1 MKKVR
6 NRGFSLIELI
16 FVLVILAILVT
27 IVVATYPGLMH
38 NMRLKADRSSA
49 QGIARALRVGYI
61 DYKSDDIL
69 NSELRKF
76 IEESNV
82 NNVTV
87 PISEFGLFDRYISVN
102 TKPVSRVD
110 ISDIPLDNQKF
121 SIGFLE
127 IEDKIRILVYV
138 GTGEELDLSTLDAS
152 AEADTIATYDGYEDG
167 IVYIEPKQ

>member
-16 FVLVILAILVT
+16 FVLVILAIMVT
-27 IVVATYPGLMH
+27 ILVAAYPGLTH

-61 DYKSDDIL
+61 DYKTDNTL
-69 NSELRKF
+69 KTELRKF
-76 IEESNV
+76 IEDSNV

-87 PISEFGLFDRYISVN
+87 SISEFDLFNRYFNVN

-110 ISDIPLDNQKF
+110 SSDIPLNNQKF

-127 IEDKIRILVYV
+127 KEDKIRILVYV
-138 GTGEELDLSTLDAS
+138 GTGEELDLSTLDFN
-152 AEADTIATYDGYEDG
+152 ADADAIATYDGYEDG
-167 IVYIEPKQ
+167 IVYIEPKE